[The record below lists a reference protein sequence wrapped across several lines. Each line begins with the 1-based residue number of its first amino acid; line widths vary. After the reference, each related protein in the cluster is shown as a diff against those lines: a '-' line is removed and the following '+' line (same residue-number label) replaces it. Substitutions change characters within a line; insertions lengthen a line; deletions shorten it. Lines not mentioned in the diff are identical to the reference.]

1 MKHLNNKDTQKL
13 QQKGLLLENEIA
25 ILEGETV
32 VAENILTKERRII
45 NTVGILL
52 EGTKKLL
59 LD

>member
-1 MKHLNNKDTQKL
+1 MKHLNNKDMQKL

-32 VAENILTKERRII
+32 MAENILTKERRII
-45 NTVGILL
+45 NTSGILL

>member
-13 QQKGLLLENEIA
+13 QKKGLLLENEIA
-25 ILEGETV
+25 ILEGEIV
-32 VAENILTKERRII
+32 IAENILTKERRII
-45 NTVGILL
+45 NTSGILL